1 MKIKLIYDK
10 DGKQIFINE
19 ETGEKLSEITS
30 IGNEKEEK
38 AKKSKKHFTI

>member
-10 DGKQIFINE
+10 NGKQIFINE

-30 IGNEKEEK
+30 IGNDKEKEQNKDKEK
-38 AKKSKKHFTI
+38 K